1 MANAEP
7 INLQIDPVHLRTQI
21 KKIIDDELIAFSTKL
36 RHAADV
42 LDPEY
47 QKWQDQWLED
57 QIEKRIATR
66 LKEEQNGDS

>member
-1 MANAEP
+1 MVNPEP
-7 INLQIDPVHLRTQI
+7 INIQIDPVHLRTQI
-21 KKIIDDELIAFSTKL
+21 RAIIDEELRTFAGKL

-57 QIEKRIATR
+57 QIEKSIATR
-66 LKEEQNGDS
+66 LKEAEK